1 MLEERRGVGGEGGRE
16 RGRQEERVKKNTHR
30 GPRKT
35 NSSLRCHYLHKSD
48 VCAHLKKKKK
58 KKNICEALGALK
70 GKCGNWLH
78 GGGRRGKR
86 GEDQWMMSLR

>member
-48 VCAHLKKKKK
+48 VCTHLKKKKK
-58 KKNICEALGALK
+58 KKKYLRGTRSVK
-70 GKCGNWLH
+70 GKVWKLAAW
-78 GGGRRGKR
+78 GRKK
-86 GEDQWMMSLR
+86 GEEG